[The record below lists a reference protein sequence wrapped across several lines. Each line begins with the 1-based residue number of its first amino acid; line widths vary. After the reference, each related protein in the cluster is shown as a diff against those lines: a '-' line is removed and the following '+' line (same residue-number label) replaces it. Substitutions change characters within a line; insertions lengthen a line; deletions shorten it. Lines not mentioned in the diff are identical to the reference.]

1 MSGRSKFFRYLQFIK
16 RNKTVMT
23 APAVMLGASIV
34 GMKWPSW
41 PTENKDRVVFLPKA
55 VNDAP
60 SKANLK
66 MTFTD
71 KENRD
76 DPVLPTGEL
85 NWNCK
90 CIERDVIGPC
100 NTTYRPLAQLMH
112 DHKIKDNL
120 ADGDLQTEVKVEFD
134 RLMEEYIAC
143 TMDHPVYYNHL
154 LTILLKPLS
163 HQCRLME
170 EYIACTMD
178 HPVYYKHL
186 LMEEYIACTMD
197 HPVLMEE
204 YIACTMDHPVYY
216 KHMLLPE
223 ELEDL
228 GIDAHILE
236 QASLK
241 QELER
246 QENTRAYGKDLV
258 VFLTET
264 ENKIPSTVKIPKHTD
279 LEEYRDPLFPD
290 GTINWA
296 CGCIEKEVVG
306 PCNVQFRAFRQF
318 FHDSEGYKDDMPI
331 AKQKELEEI
340 VTNFLECTKSHPVY
354 YESLLK
360 FHKDKDNDDDNG
372 TDPLSDS
379 SNSKGEESP

>member
-1 MSGRSKFFRYLQFIK
+1 MF
-16 RNKTVMT
+16 
-23 APAVMLGASIV
+23 
-34 GMKWPSW
+34 
-41 PTENKDRVVFLPKA
+41 KDRVVFLPKA

-134 RLMEEYIAC
+134 R
-143 TMDHPVYYNHL
+143 
-154 LTILLKPLS
+154 
-163 HQCRLME
+163 
-170 EYIACTMD
+170 
-178 HPVYYKHL
+178 
-186 LMEEYIACTMD
+186 
-197 HPVLMEE
+197 LMEE